1 MKSMLQWSS
10 YRVGFHSWC
19 LMRYNTT
26 TRIRSLSALTHF
38 IVKGFWSLSWKLSNT
53 PCSLCYITEE
63 QKYFPVDLHVQISC
77 NWENYPIFPLLTFP
91 LKSYQLVDFHWI
103 TKTYF
108 SIPMINYI
116 SRGTKRQF
124 LFSNNIFGCVSTTA
138 TWVKW
143 I

>member
-1 MKSMLQWSS
+1 M
-10 YRVGFHSWC
+10 
-19 LMRYNTT
+19 
-26 TRIRSLSALTHF
+26 
-38 IVKGFWSLSWKLSNT
+38 
-53 PCSLCYITEE
+53 
-63 QKYFPVDLHVQISC
+63 YFPVDLHVKISC

-124 LFSNNIFGCVSTTA
+124 LFSNNIFGCVVCKHHCNLSEVDFGYVYCEAQAGGLFSLKPLPRAFTKINNYNVQKIEGLRKIFLWYLTT
-138 TWVKW
+138 
-143 I
+143 

>member
-1 MKSMLQWSS
+1 M
-10 YRVGFHSWC
+10 
-19 LMRYNTT
+19 
-26 TRIRSLSALTHF
+26 
-38 IVKGFWSLSWKLSNT
+38 
-53 PCSLCYITEE
+53 
-63 QKYFPVDLHVQISC
+63 YFPVDLHVQISC

-138 TWVKW
+138 TEVDFRYVYCEAQAGGLLTLKP
-143 I
+143 